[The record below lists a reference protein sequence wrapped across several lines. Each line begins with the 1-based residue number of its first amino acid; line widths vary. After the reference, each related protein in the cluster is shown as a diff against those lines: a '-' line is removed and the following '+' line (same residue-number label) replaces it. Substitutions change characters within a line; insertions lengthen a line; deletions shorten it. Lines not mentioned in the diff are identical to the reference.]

1 MGFSLGYLF
10 EASIL
15 LINAFYDLYTGQNG
29 QYMRHWCT
37 KWPVGI

>member
-15 LINAFYDLYTGQNG
+15 LINALSILNEKRFL
-29 QYMRHWCT
+29 
-37 KWPVGI
+37 K